1 MKSRVSVL
9 FLVALFS
16 WSAPRPLC
24 AQPAAFNVVYSFTT
38 FQPPDYIT
46 NTDGSNPEAAL
57 IISGGT
63 LYGTANQAGAG
74 DSGTVFRVNTDG
86 SAFTN
91 LHSFTTLSHSTNSD
105 GAASQAPVFL
115 SGNTLYGTTY
125 QGGAAGVGSVFAV
138 NTDASGFTNLHSFTA
153 LTGSTFPHTNSDGA
167 HSQAGLVL
175 SGNTLFGTTLQG
187 GVAGY
192 GTVFAVNT
200 DGSGFTNLHVFT
212 APSGPSLTNSD
223 GANPYAGLILS
234 GNTLYGTAS
243 QGGSAGYGAVF
254 AISTDGSDFT
264 NLYSFSGVAGEFP
277 QGALVLSGNTLYGTT
292 ESGLDIAGTVFRVNT
307 DGSNYT
313 NLYSFTN
320 GNDGA
325 NPMAGLALSGNTL
338 YGTAYQ
344 GGSGGEG
351 TAFSVKTD
359 GSAFTVLHSFTPVS
373 YSSYPN
379 TNSDGAQLYSGLII
393 SGYTL
398 YGTASLGG
406 TGGDGTIF
414 TLTLPGPPP
423 VGIAPAGDQIVISW
437 PASATNFMLQSA
449 TDLSSRSWSNITSG
463 IVTAGT
469 NCVFT
474 NTPAGPAAF
483 FRLQQQ

>member
-1 MKSRVSVL
+1 MKYRMTLL
-9 FLVALFS
+9 FVVALFS
-16 WSAPRPLC
+16 WSAPCPLD
-24 AQPAAFNVVYSFTT
+24 AQSAAFNVVYNFTT

-57 IISGGT
+57 IISGNT

-105 GAASQAPVFL
+105 GAAPQAPLFL

-125 QGGAAGVGSVFAV
+125 QGGAAGVGTVFRV
-138 NTDASGFTNLHSFTA
+138 DTDGSAFTNLYSFTA

-175 SGNTLFGTTLQG
+175 SGNTLYGTAFQG

-200 DGSGFTNLHVFT
+200 DGSGFTNMHSFT
-212 APSGPSLTNSD
+212 APSPPSLTNSD

-234 GNTLYGTAS
+234 GNTLYGTADA
-243 QGGSAGYGAVF
+243 GGSAGYGTVF
-254 AISTDGSDFT
+254 AVNTDGSDFT
-264 NLYSFSGVAGEFP
+264 NLYSFSGVAGEGP
-277 QGALVLSGNTLYGTT
+277 QGPLVLSGNTLYGTT
-292 ESGLDIAGTVFRVNT
+292 ESGAGIAGTVFRINT
-307 DGSNYT
+307 DGSHYT

-325 NPMAGLALSGNTL
+325 NPMAGVVLSGNTL

-344 GGSGGEG
+344 GGLGGNG

-359 GSAFTVLHSFTPVS
+359 GSSFTVLHSFTPLS
-373 YSSYPN
+373 GSSYPY
-379 TNSDGAQLYSGLII
+379 TNSDGAQLYAGLII

-398 YGTASLGG
+398 YGMASLGG

-449 TDLSSRSWSNITSG
+449 TDLSAGSWSNITSG

-469 NCVFT
+469 NRVFT
-474 NTPAGPAAF
+474 NTPNGPAAF
-483 FRLQQQ
+483 FRLLQP